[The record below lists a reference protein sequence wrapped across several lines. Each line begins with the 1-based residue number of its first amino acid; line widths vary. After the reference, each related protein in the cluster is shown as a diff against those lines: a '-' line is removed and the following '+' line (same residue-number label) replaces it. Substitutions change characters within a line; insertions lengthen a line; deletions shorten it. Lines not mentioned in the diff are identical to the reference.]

1 MWAWDIF
8 FIPRKEKKK
17 KKETQRVVSF
27 VNAWSLCS
35 LLAIS
40 AAEALPLFLLLFFFL
55 KKSWIPDAT
64 WQKSKC
70 HLHFCCLDIH
80 SGPVRQAVHSCL
92 YVCVCVCVNLW
103 LYVFSPPAHLSLF
116 DRTCWPQLL
125 WQPGNHGTWLWH
137 SWLRLIGLAAGFLPG
152 HL

>member
-17 KKETQRVVSF
+17 KKRNSESRF
-27 VNAWSLCS
+27 ICKRMIS
-35 LLAIS
+35 LLITS
-40 AAEALPLFLLLFFFL
+40 HFSCWGPSPLSSSFFFL